1 MDRRLALGR
10 EARASLPR
18 PPRFIEGKLI
28 VRFHEEAL
36 RPAQAAAA
44 AGPRRAARMARSAL
58 PEQVTAPLEMLKNRL
73 GLRRIDPLFSA
84 PTLQARTR
92 NVSRMTRG
100 VFSLAASV
108 DESPR
113 ERLRGYSMIELNS
126 KDISAD
132 MLKRIGESRAV
143 RFVER
148 VPNRWISRKPTK
160 VDPSLNLQWGL
171 RAIGWFAARKLPD
184 ASAVHVAVLDTGVD
198 AQHPDLKGIVA
209 SYDAAGHSRKDLPGH
224 GTHVAGII
232 AARVNNGI
240 GIAGIANCKLHVW
253 KVFTDPLSERSFE
266 KFDDEA
272 YNRALGAV
280 LDSPA
285 KIINLSLGGTER
297 SRTEEDLI
305 SALVDEGTLVV
316 AAMGNGYEEGNE
328 TEYPAAYPNVLAVG
342 AISETKRRVSFSSTG
357 RHINLVAPGNSIL
370 STVPTYPFTGRAAE
384 YDAWPGTSMAAPHV
398 AGCAALLKAK
408 YRSRDGKW
416 IAARLMTKAVRL
428 PGMKGATFT
437 PQYGRGLVSI
447 AKAI

>member
-1 MDRRLALGR
+1 
-10 EARASLPR
+10 
-18 PPRFIEGKLI
+18 
-28 VRFHEEAL
+28 
-36 RPAQAAAA
+36 
-44 AGPRRAARMARSAL
+44 
-58 PEQVTAPLEMLKNRL
+58 MLKSRL

-84 PTLQARTR
+84 PKLEARTR
-92 NVSRMTRG
+92 DVSRTSRG
-100 VFSLAASV
+100 LFSLAASV
-108 DESPR
+108 EESPR
-113 ERLRGYSMIELNS
+113 ERLRGYSMIHLGS
-126 KDISAD
+126 KDISDAD
-132 MLKRIGESRAV
+132 LKRIGESSAV

-171 RAIGWFAARKLPD
+171 RAIGWFAARKLPN
-184 ASAVHVAVLDTGVD
+184 ASSVHVAVLDTGVD
-198 AQHPDLKGIVA
+198 AQHPDLKGMIA
-209 SYDAAGHSRKDLPGH
+209 HYDSAGHSRKDLPGH

-232 AARVNNGI
+232 AARANNGI
-240 GIAGIANCKLHVW
+240 GIAGIANCQLHVW

-272 YNRALGAV
+272 YNKALGAV

-305 SALVDEGTLVV
+305 SALVDEGALVV

-328 TEYPAAYPNVLAVG
+328 TEYPAAYPDVLAVG
-342 AISETKRRVSFSSTG
+342 AISETKRRTSFSSTG
-357 RHINLVAPGNSIL
+357 RHIGLVAPGNSIL
-370 STVPTYPFTGRAAE
+370 STVPMYPFTGRAAE

-408 YRSRDGKW
+408 YRSRTGKW
-416 IAARLMTKAVRL
+416 IAQRLMSKAVRL

-437 PQYGRGLVSI
+437 TQYGRGLVSI
-447 AKAI
+447 SRAI